1 MANAFDP
8 YREALVMEKVTV
20 WGGLTEQF
28 DPVEQE
34 QIALKLHTAAED
46 ACELEYERTHTGFCR
61 VITVTEDDLQRL
73 QASRP

>member
-61 VITVTEDDLQRL
+61 IITVTEDDLQRL